1 MTHKARLAKM
11 KAKKKPK
18 VTAEQLKAVIYAVFS
33 EADEDGNG
41 DLDINE
47 CRIFCRKLMSQ
58 TYPDLPWD
66 EERYKQGFYGIDVDK
81 GGSIDFE
88 EMFKIIHK
96 NAMRQ
101 NMIVGSM

>member
-1 MTHKARLAKM
+1 
-11 KAKKKPK
+11 
-18 VTAEQLKAVIYAVFS
+18 
-33 EADEDGNG
+33 
-41 DLDINE
+41 
-47 CRIFCRKLMSQ
+47 MSQ
-58 TYPDLPWD
+58 TYPDTPWD
-66 EERYKQGFYGIDVDK
+66 EERYKQGFYAIDVDK